1 MGDPEALG
9 KKSRFSRGATQ
20 ASGFLVGN
28 RRVWNANKNYKDG
41 TNSS

>member
-20 ASGFLVGN
+20 ASGFLVRN
-28 RRVWNANKNYKDG
+28 RRAWNANKNYNDG